1 MKRFIL
7 LTTCMCGITV
17 CLLVIAFMAIPAG
30 RIGDIYPR
38 VITPRQH
45 SLVIGTSRTA
55 QSVNP
60 LILNECLEELYTPDL
75 YNFAFHLDISSY
87 NPYYVEAIRKKLLPY
102 DGQKHYFILAVDP
115 WSFDDGVV
123 SPPELSLRSVSSRPN
138 LEFIVKNFTRSWFT
152 PFPTYSYVNRYG
164 RTEVYYE
171 PGNEEEWRQRVKARL
186 AVYEGRAAQFVY
198 STSREHVCRQLITE
212 LSKRG
217 DVYLVRIP
225 VSKPMLDLENKV
237 CKDFSKR
244 MQQRTITT
252 RQLRQ

>member
-17 CLLVIAFMAIPAG
+17 CFLVIAFMAIPAG

-38 VITPRQH
+38 IITPRQH
-45 SLVIGTSRTA
+45 SLVIGTSRAA

-164 RTEVYYE
+164 RS
-171 PGNEEEWRQRVKARL
+171 L
-186 AVYEGRAAQFVY
+186 
-198 STSREHVCRQLITE
+198 L
-212 LSKRG
+212 
-217 DVYLVRIP
+217 
-225 VSKPMLDLENKV
+225 
-237 CKDFSKR
+237 
-244 MQQRTITT
+244 RT
-252 RQLRQ
+252 QE

>member
-38 VITPRQH
+38 IITPRQH
-45 SLVIGTSRTA
+45 SLVIGTSRAA

-138 LEFIVKNFTRSWFT
+138 LEFIVKNFTRIWFT

-164 RTEVYYE
+164 RTEL
-171 PGNEEEWRQRVKARL
+171 R
-186 AVYEGRAAQFVY
+186 
-198 STSREHVCRQLITE
+198 TRE
-212 LSKRG
+212 
-217 DVYLVRIP
+217 
-225 VSKPMLDLENKV
+225 
-237 CKDFSKR
+237 
-244 MQQRTITT
+244 
-252 RQLRQ
+252 